1 MKIKINRKT
10 LTQTKGNLGG
20 SPFQLKDLPNA
31 QSLMDKLETAIVELT
46 ITKAKDSNKGG
57 SK

>member
-10 LTQTKGNLGG
+10 LTQTKGNLEG
-20 SPFQLKDLPNA
+20 SPFQLKELPNA
-31 QSLMDKLETAIVELT
+31 QPLMDKLETAIVELT
-46 ITKAKDSNKGG
+46 VNKTKDSNKGG